1 MQRFEIL
8 GLKNGLKCF
17 SCSDLKADFVVSS
30 PQINCILFCQAM
42 LTVTNVF
49 TLQLMNRVPHKV
61 TNPKYNDP
69 HVKTN
74 LLIQSH
80 MSRMQLSAEMQSDTE
95 TILGK
100 VSKTNERTNERN
112 KRASSQPQTFLS
124 INKQTQ
130 QRTN

>member
-1 MQRFEIL
+1 MITL
-8 GLKNGLKCF
+8 
-17 SCSDLKADFVVSS
+17 
-30 PQINCILFCQAM
+30 
-42 LTVTNVF
+42 TNVF

-80 MSRMQLSAEMQSDTE
+80 MSRMQLSAEMQPDTE

-100 VSKTNERTNERN
+100 VTNERTNEHQVNHRP
-112 KRASSQPQTFLS
+112 SSQ
-124 INKQTQ
+124 
-130 QRTN
+130 